1 MLSIKN
7 LEVVYQ
13 DVILVLKGISINLPK
28 NKVVA
33 LLGANGAGKTTVL
46 RAISGLLDIQNGKI
60 TKGEVI
66 YDEKNITNSNPSE
79 IVKMG
84 VSQVLEGRRIF
95 SEITVLENLKLGAH
109 TNTQNFEKNVEN
121 VFELFPILKD
131 RYSNIAGYLSGGEQ
145 QMLAIGRS
153 LMSEPDYLLL
163 DEPSLGLAPKL
174 VDQIAELVLE
184 INNLGVSV
192 LLVEQNANMALNVS
206 DHAYIMENGTIVM
219 DKNSEELKKDED
231 VQEFYLG
238 LSSNSSERK
247 SFRDVKHYKR
257 KKRWLS

>member
-1 MLSIKN
+1 MLSVKN

-60 TKGEVI
+60 TKGEI
-66 YDEKNITNSNPSE
+66 TYGNDSITNSNPSE

-84 VSQVLEGRRIF
+84 ISQVLEGRRIF
-95 SEITVLENLKLGAH
+95 SEITVIENLKLGAH
-109 TNTQNFEKNVEN
+109 TNTQNFEKNIDK
-121 VFELFPILKD
+121 VFNLFPILKS
-131 RYSNIAGYLSGGEQ
+131 RKNNIAGYLSGGEQ

-206 DHAYIMENGTIVM
+206 DHAYIMENGSIVM
-219 DKNSEELKKDED
+219 DKDSKELKEDED

-238 LSSNSSERK
+238 LNTNSSERK

>member
-1 MLSIKN
+1 
-7 LEVVYQ
+7 
-13 DVILVLKGISINLPK
+13 
-28 NKVVA
+28 
-33 LLGANGAGKTTVL
+33 
-46 RAISGLLDIQNGKI
+46 
-60 TKGEVI
+60 
-66 YDEKNITNSNPSE
+66 
-79 IVKMG
+79 
-84 VSQVLEGRRIF
+84 
-95 SEITVLENLKLGAH
+95 
-109 TNTQNFEKNVEN
+109 
-121 VFELFPILKD
+121 
-131 RYSNIAGYLSGGEQ
+131 
-145 QMLAIGRS
+145 MLAIGRS

>member
-1 MLSIKN
+1 MLSVKN

-84 VSQVLEGRRIF
+84 ISQVLE
-95 SEITVLENLKLGAH
+95 
-109 TNTQNFEKNVEN
+109 
-121 VFELFPILKD
+121 
-131 RYSNIAGYLSGGEQ
+131 LS
-145 QMLAIGRS
+145 LIH
-153 LMSEPDYLLL
+153 
-163 DEPSLGLAPKL
+163 
-174 VDQIAELVLE
+174 I
-184 INNLGVSV
+184 
-192 LLVEQNANMALNVS
+192 
-206 DHAYIMENGTIVM
+206 
-219 DKNSEELKKDED
+219 
-231 VQEFYLG
+231 
-238 LSSNSSERK
+238 
-247 SFRDVKHYKR
+247 
-257 KKRWLS
+257 

>member
-1 MLSIKN
+1 M
-7 LEVVYQ
+7 
-13 DVILVLKGISINLPK
+13 VLKGISINLPK

-60 TKGEVI
+60 TKGEI
-66 YDEKNITNSNPSE
+66 TYGNDSITNSNPSE

-84 VSQVLEGRRIF
+84 ISQVLEGRRIF
-95 SEITVLENLKLGAH
+95 SEITVIENLKLGAH
-109 TNTQNFEKNVEN
+109 TNTQNFEKNIDK
-121 VFELFPILKD
+121 VFNLFPILKS
-131 RYSNIAGYLSGGEQ
+131 RKNSIAGYLSGGEQ

-206 DHAYIMENGTIVM
+206 DHAYIMENGSIVM
-219 DKNSEELKKDED
+219 DKDSKELKEDED

-238 LSSNSSERK
+238 LNTNSSERK

>member
-1 MLSIKN
+1 MLSVKN

-13 DVILVLKGISINLPK
+13 DVILVLKGISINLPR

-60 TKGEVI
+60 TKGEII

-109 TNTQNFEKNVEN
+109 TNTQNYEKNVER
-121 VFELFPILKD
+121 VFDLFPLLKS
-131 RYSNIAGYLSGGEQ
+131 REGNIAGYLSAVSYTH
-145 QMLAIGRS
+145 LTLPTIGC
-153 LMSEPDYLLL
+153 
-163 DEPSLGLAPKL
+163 
-174 VDQIAELVLE
+174 V
-184 INNLGVSV
+184 
-192 LLVEQNANMALNVS
+192 
-206 DHAYIMENGTIVM
+206 
-219 DKNSEELKKDED
+219 
-231 VQEFYLG
+231 
-238 LSSNSSERK
+238 
-247 SFRDVKHYKR
+247 
-257 KKRWLS
+257 

>member
-1 MLSIKN
+1 M
-7 LEVVYQ
+7 
-13 DVILVLKGISINLPK
+13 
-28 NKVVA
+28 
-33 LLGANGAGKTTVL
+33 
-46 RAISGLLDIQNGKI
+46 
-60 TKGEVI
+60 
-66 YDEKNITNSNPSE
+66 
-79 IVKMG
+79 
-84 VSQVLEGRRIF
+84 
-95 SEITVLENLKLGAH
+95 ENLKLGAH
-109 TNTQNFEKNVEN
+109 TNTQNYEKNVEN

-174 VDQIAELVLE
+174 VDQISELVLE

-219 DKNSEELKKDED
+219 DKNSEELKKMRM
-231 VQEFYLG
+231 F
-238 LSSNSSERK
+238 K
-247 SFRDVKHYKR
+247 SFILV
-257 KKRWLS
+257 

>member
-46 RAISGLLDIQNGKI
+46 RAITGLLDIQNGKI
-60 TKGEVI
+60 TKGEII
-66 YDEKNITNSNPSE
+66 YNEKDISNLNPSE

-84 VSQVLEGRRIF
+84 ISQVLEGRRIF

-109 TNTQNFEKNVEN
+109 TNTQNYEKNVEN

-174 VDQIAELVLE
+174 VDKIFELVLE

-238 LSSNSSERK
+238 LNSNSSERK
-247 SFRDVKHYKR
+247 SFKDVKHYKR

>member
-1 MLSIKN
+1 MLSVKN

-13 DVILVLKGISINLPK
+13 DVILVLKGISIKLPK

-46 RAISGLLDIQNGKI
+46 RAISGLLDIQNGTI

-66 YDEKNITNSNPSE
+66 YNEKKITNSNPSE

-84 VSQVLEGRRIF
+84 ISQVLEGRRIF
-95 SEITVLENLKLGAH
+95 SEITVMENLKLGAH
-109 TNTQNFEKNVEN
+109 TNTQNFEKNVEK

-131 RYSNIAGYLSGGEQ
+131 RYNNVAGYLSGGEQ

-238 LSSNSSERK
+238 LNSNSSERK

>member
-13 DVILVLKGISINLPK
+13 DVILVLKGISISVPK

-66 YDEKNITNSNPSE
+66 YNEKNITNSNPSE
-79 IVKMG
+79 IVKLG
-84 VSQVLEGRRIF
+84 ISQVLEGRRIF
-95 SEITVLENLKLGAH
+95 SDITVLENLKLGAH
-109 TNTQNFEKNVEN
+109 TKTQNFEKNVEN

-192 LLVEQNANMALNVS
+192 LLVEQNANLALEIAHRGYLLETGEITGS
-206 DHAYIMENGTIVM
+206 GSA
-219 DKNSEELKKDED
+219 EELRNDPA
-231 VQEFYLG
+231 VQAAYLG
-238 LSSNSSERK
+238 A
-247 SFRDVKHYKR
+247 
-257 KKRWLS
+257 

>member
-1 MLSIKN
+1 MLSVKN

-13 DVILVLKGISINLPK
+13 DVILVLKGISINLPR

-60 TKGEVI
+60 TKGEI
-66 YDEKNITNSNPSE
+66 LYDEKNIANSDPSE

-84 VSQVLEGRRIF
+84 ISQVIEGRRIF
-95 SEITVLENLKLGAH
+95 SEISVLENLKLGAH
-109 TNTQNFEKNVEN
+109 TNTQNFEKNVDR
-121 VFELFPILKD
+121 VFNLFPVLKN
-131 RYSNIAGYLSGGEQ
+131 REGNIAGYLSGGEQ

-192 LLVEQNANMALNVS
+192 LLV
-206 DHAYIMENGTIVM
+206 
-219 DKNSEELKKDED
+219 
-231 VQEFYLG
+231 
-238 LSSNSSERK
+238 
-247 SFRDVKHYKR
+247 
-257 KKRWLS
+257 

>member
-1 MLSIKN
+1 MLSVKN

-60 TKGEVI
+60 TKGEI
-66 YDEKNITNSNPSE
+66 TYGNDTITNSNPSE

-84 VSQVLEGRRIF
+84 ISQVLEGRRIF
-95 SEITVLENLKLGAH
+95 SEITVIENLKLGAH
-109 TNTQNFEKNVEN
+109 TNTQNFEKNIDK
-121 VFELFPILKD
+121 VFNLFPILKS
-131 RYSNIAGYLSGGEQ
+131 RKNNIAGYLSGGEQ

-206 DHAYIMENGTIVM
+206 DHAYIMENGSIVM
-219 DKNSEELKKDED
+219 DKDSKELKEDED

-238 LSSNSSERK
+238 LNTSSSERK

>member
-1 MLSIKN
+1 MLSVQN

-60 TKGEVI
+60 TKGEI
-66 YDEKNITNSNPSE
+66 TYGNDSITNLNPSE

-84 VSQVLEGRRIF
+84 ISQVLEGRRIF
-95 SEITVLENLKLGAH
+95 SEITVIENLKLGAH
-109 TNTQNFEKNVEN
+109 TNTQNFEKNIDK
-121 VFELFPILKD
+121 VFNLFPILKS
-131 RYSNIAGYLSGGEQ
+131 RENSIAGYLSGGEQ

-206 DHAYIMENGTIVM
+206 DHAYIMENGSIVM
-219 DKNSEELKKDED
+219 DKDSKELKEDED

-238 LSSNSSERK
+238 LNTNSSERK

>member
-1 MLSIKN
+1 MKILLIDNYDSFTYN
-7 LEVVYQ
+7 LYHY
-13 DVILVLKGISINLPK
+13 IS
-28 NKVVA
+28 
-33 LLGANGAGKTTVL
+33 
-46 RAISGLLDIQNGKI
+46 
-60 TKGEVI
+60 
-66 YDEKNITNSNPSE
+66 
-79 IVKMG
+79 
-84 VSQVLEGRRIF
+84 
-95 SEITVLENLKLGAH
+95 
-109 TNTQNFEKNVEN
+109 NFEKNVDR
-121 VFELFPILKD
+121 VFNLFPVLKNRED
-131 RYSNIAGYLSGGEQ
+131 NIAGYLSGGEQ

-219 DKNSEELKKDED
+219 DKNSLELKEDED

-238 LSSNSSERK
+238 LNSSSSERK